1 MNRLLLIARKELKE
15 LFSNRGTLLMGIAF
29 SLFFSVFQ
37 SIAMVKLK
45 STSVDISLDGAVF
58 FLSAAIGFFVIYVS
72 VSQIFL
78 REKMDR
84 VIETL
89 LCAPVD
95 LRLIWLGKVL
105 GVAAF
110 AYSMSLLTALVII
123 VLYYILTGSLVLP
136 GAPVVVHIILAVPT
150 FIIAF
155 AGLMGFV
162 QLLLGMRE
170 NRILNLIIFVP
181 VFAALYGVGFSASR
195 SFAIQWQYTGILFAV
210 SLVLILLIAYLVK
223 HLSKERIVTT
233 LI

>member
-1 MNRLLLIARKELKE
+1 MNRLLLITRKEIKE
-15 LFSNRGTLLMGIAF
+15 LFSNKDTLIMGIAF
-29 SLFFSVFQ
+29 ALFFSVFQ
-37 SIAMVKLK
+37 SIAMVKLIN
-45 STSVDISLDGAVF
+45 SAADISLDGSIF
-58 FLSAAIGFFVIYVS
+58 FLSAAIGFFVTYVS
-72 VSQIFL
+72 VSQVFL

-105 GVAAF
+105 GVTAF
-110 AYSMSLLTALVII
+110 AYSMSLFTALVII
-123 VLYYILTGSLVLP
+123 VLYYILTGSLSLP
-136 GAPVVVHIILAVPT
+136 SAPVAVHIVLVVPT

-170 NRILNLIIFVP
+170 NRIVNLVIFVP

-195 SFAIQWQYTGILFAV
+195 SFAIQWQYTGILFAA
-210 SLVLILLIAYLVK
+210 SLVVIVIMSYIVK
-223 HLSKERIVTT
+223 RLSKERIVTT
-233 LI
+233 LM